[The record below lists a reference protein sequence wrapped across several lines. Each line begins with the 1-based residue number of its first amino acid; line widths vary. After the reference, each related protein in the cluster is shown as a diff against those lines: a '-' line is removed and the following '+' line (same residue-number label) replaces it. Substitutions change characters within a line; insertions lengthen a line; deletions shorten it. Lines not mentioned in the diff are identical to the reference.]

1 MVIHLDDHYEN
12 VIVGVPSRRWAWV
25 MSRDPDINDLQYDKL
40 VKILAEN
47 GFDIGKV
54 RRIPHDT
61 AAG

>member
-1 MVIHLDDHYEN
+1 MVIHLDDNYDN

-25 MSRDPDINDLQYDKL
+25 MSRAPEINDAQYDNF
-40 VKILAEN
+40 VSILAEQ

-61 AAG
+61 TTS